1 MATIAEDAARGGA
14 EGTAPEQRI
23 SRSVI
28 KNARLIAACVASPRQ
43 QSPAGSSPAQRRSK
57 RNDIISRSDLRE
69 FFRECSLCF
78 GQESSGEMEA
88 EQLLVK
94 IGTHQD
100 EGHPD
105 ELCTTVGDFSEFLTQ
120 KFSAFPE
127 HLKEI
132 KQVVAEKLR
141 PRRHAAAAAA
151 AELHLG
157 GEGQSALEGANFSK
171 LSSWQ
176 AGKSQAVA
184 ARDLEG
190 RAEASSPGGEPGVV
204 QPAVQPKSPLKERS
218 ESPEVAAVRKEMQAK
233 IDALQE
239 KIATKN
245 GDMDAI
251 RREMQS
257 KIDALESQMQ
267 ENLKC
272 HHRMLKNIL
281 CASKERENAAV
292 ADAVHRTKMEIRARL
307 QARRSQHQFHQQRKQ
322 QAVALPPPAP
332 APPTH
337 GKENILP
344 LHLKKSQRTK
354 RERKVQQRRERKTPK
369 KEKKGR
375 ALQHAGNCLEL

>member
-1 MATIAEDAARGGA
+1 
-14 EGTAPEQRI
+14 
-23 SRSVI
+23 
-28 KNARLIAACVASPRQ
+28 
-43 QSPAGSSPAQRRSK
+43 
-57 RNDIISRSDLRE
+57 
-69 FFRECSLCF
+69 
-78 GQESSGEMEA
+78 MEA

-94 IGTHQD
+94 IGKHQE

-120 KFSAFPE
+120 KFSTFPE

-141 PRRHAAAAAA
+141 PRRHAAAA

-204 QPAVQPKSPLKERS
+204 QPAVQPKSLSKEQS

-245 GDMDAI
+245 GNMDAI

-281 CASKERENAAV
+281 SASKERENTAV

-307 QARRSQHQFHQQRKQ
+307 QARRSQHQFHQQKKQ
-322 QAVALPPPAP
+322 QQAGALPPPAP

-344 LHLKKSQRTK
+344 LHLKRPQHTK